1 MGVDVV
7 EMGQLKVFVQK
18 LGLKQQQKL
27 GIKQVFLADKNIDYL
42 TLEWQE
48 VVHLVT
54 FRLCCGNVFIFK
66 KQYVFVVFEWQKV
79 SLLRKCDKTV
89 GVLPLIWRDNKSKQ
103 WVDECLSPNFQ
114 FLRRAN
120 SSAKILLI
128 LLSSTTKWCFIHC
141 PLDQWV
147 CHRNCKSCQNHLE
160 LFYCNFGLEIS
171 YSNTTKYFDMR

>member
-66 KQYVFVVFEWQKV
+66 KQYVFVVFE
-79 SLLRKCDKTV
+79 
-89 GVLPLIWRDNKSKQ
+89 
-103 WVDECLSPNFQ
+103 
-114 FLRRAN
+114 
-120 SSAKILLI
+120 
-128 LLSSTTKWCFIHC
+128 
-141 PLDQWV
+141 
-147 CHRNCKSCQNHLE
+147 
-160 LFYCNFGLEIS
+160 
-171 YSNTTKYFDMR
+171 